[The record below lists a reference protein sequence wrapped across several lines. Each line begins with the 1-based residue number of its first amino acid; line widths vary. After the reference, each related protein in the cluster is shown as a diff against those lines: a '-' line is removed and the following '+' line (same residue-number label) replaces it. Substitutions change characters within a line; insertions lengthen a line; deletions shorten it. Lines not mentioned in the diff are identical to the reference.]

1 MTRCGG
7 LRVCV
12 CVCPVQL
19 PDIHDDDDD
28 KLDLAASLP
37 NPITNAMEASMTHLK
52 LDNKDWGDDGTG
64 VGLANLLSDATAAE
78 DTRTPVST
86 RTRCVQRAVG
96 SSFLRLVS
104 PPLTPPCRVPQ
115 PPQAPSTP
123 LEQQRDAG
131 TSGGARQG
139 DRGAVSRA

>member
-86 RTRCVQRAVG
+86 RTRCCWFVLPAA
-96 SSFLRLVS
+96 SFPASHTTL
-104 PPLTPPCRVPQ
+104 PC
-115 PPQAPSTP
+115 ST
-123 LEQQRDAG
+123 
-131 TSGGARQG
+131 TTT
-139 DRGAVSRA
+139 GAVDAPRTAT